1 MDTNDFN
8 KHDINFFINDMWQ
21 NYAGDLNFASDQ

>member
-1 MDTNDFN
+1 MDTSDFN
-8 KHDINFFINDMWQ
+8 KHDINFFINDTWQ